1 MNMRTQILV
10 VGIALI
16 FLAVILQQVRKQ
28 KLGLRYALLWILLSV
43 SILVMGCFPQLITTI
58 SRLCG
63 IQTPVNM
70 LFFIGICFFLVI
82 IFSLSTAL
90 SRNSEKLKRL
100 TQEMGLLEE
109 RLRNIQSEEH
119 E

>member
-43 SILVMGCFPQLITTI
+43 SILVMGCFPQLITVV

-63 IQTPVNM
+63 IQTPVNI
-70 LFFIGICFFLVI
+70 FIGICFLLVI

-109 RLRNIQSEEH
+109 RLRNIQSEEN

>member
-16 FLAVILQQVRKQ
+16 FLVVILQQVRKQ

-43 SILVMGCFPQLITTI
+43 SILVMGCFPKLITVV
-58 SRLCG
+58 SRLFG

-70 LFFIGICFFLVI
+70 PFFAETPHHAVHLH
-82 IFSLSTAL
+82 LP
-90 SRNSEKLKRL
+90 
-100 TQEMGLLEE
+100 GLPYHI
-109 RLRNIQSEEH
+109 RSGYRRYSQSELRLQFPGLPAS
-119 E
+119 

>member
-43 SILVMGCFPQLITTI
+43 SILVM
-58 SRLCG
+58 
-63 IQTPVNM
+63 
-70 LFFIGICFFLVI
+70 
-82 IFSLSTAL
+82 
-90 SRNSEKLKRL
+90 
-100 TQEMGLLEE
+100 
-109 RLRNIQSEEH
+109 
-119 E
+119 

>member
-43 SILVMGCFPQLITTI
+43 SILVMGCFPQLITVV

-70 LFFIGICFFLVI
+70 LFCWLLYFLC
-82 IFSLSTAL
+82 
-90 SRNSEKLKRL
+90 
-100 TQEMGLLEE
+100 Q
-109 RLRNIQSEEH
+109 LRFPEIRKS
-119 E
+119 

>member
-10 VGIALI
+10 VALI

-43 SILVMGCFPQLITTI
+43 SILVMGCFPQLITVV

-70 LFFIGICFFLVI
+70 LFFIGICFLLVI

-109 RLRNIQSEEH
+109 RLRNIQSEEN

>member
-16 FLAVILQQVRKQ
+16 FLVVILQQVRKQ

-43 SILVMGCFPQLITTI
+43 TMI
-58 SRLCG
+58 SRFCG

-70 LFFIGICFFLVI
+70 LFFIGICFLLVI